1 METRISREIRVFLKR
16 HGMPVLTLAKLSGV
30 HHSILVRVLKGSRD
44 MTSTN
49 ADNVRDAMLR
59 YEAMHNAFRQSDGED

>member
-1 METRISREIRVFLKR
+1 VFLNR
-16 HGMPVLTLAKLSGV
+16 HGMPLLTLAKLSGV
-30 HHSILVRVLKGSRD
+30 HHSILSRVLRGTRD

-59 YEAMHNAFRQSDGED
+59 YEAMHNAFRQSAGED